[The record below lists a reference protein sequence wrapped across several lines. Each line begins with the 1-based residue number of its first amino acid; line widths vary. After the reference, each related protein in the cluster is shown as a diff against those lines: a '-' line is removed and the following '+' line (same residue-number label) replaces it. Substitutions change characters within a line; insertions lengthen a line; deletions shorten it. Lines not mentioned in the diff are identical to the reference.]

1 MKTTMKSVLVL
12 RRQSGSSLVI
22 SLLLMIALVLV
33 AFASANS
40 SLFQERMAGN
50 VRDRSSAFNAAEA
63 GLRDAE
69 QYMREKEVLPVF
81 DGTDGHFKLNQLGFA
96 LQSETDV
103 PATSSTDDVSTEEIW
118 ASKKAIDQMRIK
130 GRLYGTDTAR
140 SNLPNVPEQPRY
152 TIEEMPQQ
160 PGRMMSFRITSV
172 GFGPNDSVVVL
183 QTYYTPPQ
191 FTVI

>member
-1 MKTTMKSVLVL
+1 MKNLISPAPK
-12 RRQSGSSLVI
+12 RNNQAGSSLVI
-22 SLLLMIALVLV
+22 SLLLMIALVLL

-40 SLFQERMAGN
+40 SLLQERMAGN
-50 VRDRSSAFNAAEA
+50 VRDRSAAFNAAEA

-81 DGTDGHFKLNQLGFA
+81 NGTNGHFKLNELNISVVAG
-96 LQSETDV
+96 TDV
-103 PATSSTDDVSTEEIW
+103 PAGSSTTDVSTEDIW
-118 ASKKAIDQMRIK
+118 ATKKAIEEIK
-130 GRLYGTDTAR
+130 TKGIAYGSNTLR
-140 SNLPNVPEQPRY
+140 PNLPNVPEQPRY

-160 PGRMMSFRITSV
+160 AGRMMTFRITCV

-183 QTYYTPPQ
+183 QSYYTPPQ